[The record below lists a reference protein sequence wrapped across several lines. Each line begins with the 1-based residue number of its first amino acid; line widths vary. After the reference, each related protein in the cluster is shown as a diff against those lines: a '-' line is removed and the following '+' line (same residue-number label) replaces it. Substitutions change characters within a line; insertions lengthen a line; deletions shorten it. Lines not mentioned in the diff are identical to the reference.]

1 MDVKDIALSTHT
13 FLNERYEVQEVY
25 YWGHTGIIYLA
36 VDLMS
41 GIMTAIK
48 EYCPYSLSNRDLDG
62 RSVVCKGNAYRE
74 RFIQGLANF
83 RQECRIVQQVS
94 CIATPYENCTLQY
107 MDYFEENSTGYL
119 VTHYIDGMNLKEY
132 TETGQIYSIKEC
144 AQYLLQIAEQVHRLG
159 IIHRDIKPSNII
171 IRPDRRPVLID
182 FGSACYMADS
192 RAPSQFVS
200 RGYSAPELYS
210 GGISDI
216 RTDVYS
222 MGALLYYMLT
232 GCRLPPADEITADE
246 PVPPVSEF
254 ADVPEILEKA
264 VMMAIEPDRDKRA
277 ADTDMLEYALNAY
290 NCKKQKHI

>member
-1 MDVKDIALSTHT
+1 MDVKDIALSPHT
-13 FLNERYEVQEVY
+13 LLHERYEVQEVY

-36 VDLMS
+36 VDLVS
-41 GIMTAIK
+41 RIMTAIK

-62 RSVVCKGNAYRE
+62 RSVVCKGNAYKE
-74 RFIQGLANF
+74 RFVQGFANF
-83 RQECRIVQQVS
+83 RQECRIVKQVS
-94 CIATPYENCTLQY
+94 SINTPYENCTIQY
-107 MDYFEENSTGYL
+107 MDSFEENGTGYL

-132 TETGQIYSIKEC
+132 IETGQKYSVQEC
-144 AQYLLQIAEQVHRLG
+144 AQDLLLIVERVHRLG
-159 IIHRDIKPSNII
+159 ILHRDIKPSNII
-171 IRPDRRPVLID
+171 IRPDRKPVLID

-200 RGYSAPELYS
+200 RGYSAPELYR
-210 GGISDI
+210 GDMSDV

-246 PVPPVSEF
+246 PVPPVSEL

-264 VMMAIEPDRDKRA
+264 VMRAIEPDWDKRA
-277 ADTDMLEYALNAY
+277 ADTDMLGYALNAD
-290 NCKKQKHI
+290 NCKNRIT